1 MPTQTTPKRPPRR
14 DSSSDYRKIARL
26 EDQLAK
32 RMRFAWAMFVFG
44 ILIGF
49 IFFAV
54 VSMPPV
60 WLGAL

>member
-1 MPTQTTPKRPPRR
+1 MSTQNTAKRPPRR
-14 DSSSDYRKIARL
+14 DAGSDYRKIARL

-44 ILIGF
+44 IVVGF

>member
-1 MPTQTTPKRPPRR
+1 MPTQNTVKRPPRR
-14 DSSSDYRKIARL
+14 DTSGDYRKIARL

-32 RMRFAWAMFVFG
+32 RMRFAWLMFAFG
-44 ILIGF
+44 ILVGF

>member
-1 MPTQTTPKRPPRR
+1 MSTQNTAKRPPRR

-32 RMRFAWAMFVFG
+32 RMRFAWLMFVAG
-44 ILIGF
+44 ILIGIVF
-49 IFFAV
+49 ITCIA
-54 VSMPPV
+54 MPPV

>member
-1 MPTQTTPKRPPRR
+1 MPTQNTVKRPPRR
-14 DSSSDYRKIARL
+14 DTGSDYRKIARL

-32 RMRFAWAMFVFG
+32 RMRFAWLMFFFG
-44 ILIGF
+44 ILVGIVF
-49 IFFAV
+49 ITV